1 MANEDTNAIIR
12 QYLVDQA
19 ALTAVV
25 DQRIMYPRLAET
37 QPGDTKYPAIGFF
50 SRGGPPT
57 NPYIPG
63 IETPSVQFDCW
74 AEDIDGGLSGPRG
87 ARVVY
92 GELRDALQGIQQQT
106 VTVGG
111 LDYRIMSAIEEVP
124 GQDLVD
130 VDIPNLFRVL
140 TFFLIMMQATT

>member
-1 MANEDTNAIIR
+1 MANETANNIIR
-12 QYLVDQA
+12 EYLVNQA

-25 DQRIMYPRLAET
+25 GTRIMYPRLAENT
-37 QPGDTKYPAIGFF
+37 DLPAIGFF

-74 AEDIDGGLSGPRG
+74 AEDIDGGDSGPIG
-87 ARVVY
+87 ARAVY

-106 VTVGG
+106 VTIGG

-140 TFFLIMMQATT
+140 AFFEIMMQATT

>member
-1 MANEDTNAIIR
+1 MASVDSNSVVREF
-12 QYLVDQA
+12 LVNQA

-25 DQRIMYPRLAET
+25 DTRIMYPRLAENT
-37 QPGDTKYPAIGFF
+37 TYPALGFF
-50 SRGGPPT
+50 ARGGES

-63 IETPSVQFDCW
+63 IVTPSVQFDCW

-87 ARVVY
+87 ARQVY
-92 GELRDALQGIQQQT
+92 HVLYDVLQGIQQQT

-111 LDYRIMSAIEEVP
+111 VDYRILSAVEETQ

-140 TFFLIMMQATT
+140 TFFTIMIQAIP